1 MKVLITGGAGYLGS
15 VLARFLVNRGDQV
28 RVFDNLIYG
37 GGPIIP
43 LMADPRFEFVRGD
56 IVSER
61 TVAPVVAGMDA
72 VVNLAAIVGDPA
84 CARDLEL
91 ARRTNIEGALNVY
104 EQAKTAAVERFIFA
118 STCSNYGRM
127 ESADDFLT
135 EDAPLRPV
143 SFYAESKVEV
153 EKHILKD
160 GNGSLHPLVLRF
172 ATLYG
177 LSPRMRFDLTVNEF
191 AADLAKRNK
200 LRVYGEQFWRPYLHV
215 RDAAR
220 AVIAGLDA
228 AQETITHN
236 VFNVG
241 DSLQNFRKQDLIE
254 MIRELIPDSEVEY
267 VSRLEDPRDY
277 RVSFDKIQNRLGFK
291 VQNTVRD
298 GIREIIRAVNSDV
311 FDNIKNDCYRNS

>member
-1 MKVLITGGAGYLGS
+1 M
-15 VLARFLVNRGDQV
+15 
-28 RVFDNLIYG
+28 YG

-91 ARRTNIEGALNVY
+91 AKRTNIEGSRNVY
-104 EQAKTAAVERFIFA
+104 EQAKAAAVGRFIFA

-160 GNGSLHPLVLRF
+160 GNGSLHSLVLRF

-228 AQETITHN
+228 AQETITHS

-267 VSRLEDPRDY
+267 VSRQEDPRDY
-277 RVSFDKIQNRLGFK
+277 RVSFDKIKNRLGFK

-298 GIREIIRAVNSDV
+298 GIHEIIRAVNSDV

>member
-91 ARRTNIEGALNVY
+91 AKRTNIEGALNVY
-104 EQAKTAAVERFIFA
+104 EQAKAAAVGRFIFA